1 MAEESGTVQKTWTI
15 VKFIDED
22 TVAMVPTIWLTNSEN
37 GWNCLWPPLP
47 ANRISVAVRTHE
59 MNTCWPSFKVTMFRN
74 ATYDDYQKARKAVL
88 KAEDTSDLNTDVEMT
103 VRRKKI
109 NRISSDSSEE
119 NDVLVKIRT
128 PPKFTGKS
136 FRAKDKNVKMV
147 KQKLVLSSQLSCHKQ
162 NAKLL
167 EPGTSSEGN
176 NQNLSKNV
184 DLTNSNLNDSLG
196 FERHDNGQANESV
209 NASAPKHV
217 QPSVRPRTIASNNSN
232 DPKCTCCPVHVHYI
246 KEILRQLTFI
256 KSRVDDIPIEPI
268 LKNPVSL
275 HEKSLFENPA
285 VNDEALSELNN
296 ALKDTNFFEKAVNE
310 LSRLGGRNI
319 YDFCVRCLKKVMT
332 DELANQ
338 YSWLGRRN
346 KKNFSVME
354 VSKLII
360 AAAEAGGKAKN
371 KKEVEDAVSGW
382 LRRANDRIKSKR

>member
-1 MAEESGTVQKTWTI
+1 
-15 VKFIDED
+15 
-22 TVAMVPTIWLTNSEN
+22 
-37 GWNCLWPPLP
+37 
-47 ANRISVAVRTHE
+47 
-59 MNTCWPSFKVTMFRN
+59 
-74 ATYDDYQKARKAVL
+74 
-88 KAEDTSDLNTDVEMT
+88 MT

-119 NDVLVKIRT
+119 DDVLVKIRT

-136 FRAKDKNVKMV
+136 FKANDKN
-147 KQKLVLSSQLSCHKQ
+147 
-162 NAKLL
+162 
-167 EPGTSSEGN
+167 GN

-268 LKNPVSL
+268 LKNPASL
-275 HEKSLFENPA
+275 H
-285 VNDEALSELNN
+285 VSELNN